1 MRTII
6 HLDKKYVS
14 IWLTRLEAQDE
25 KVCESLKPIFRDF
38 KKQGYQV
45 VVFESGTGE
54 LVELT
59 KCLLENNAMH

>member
-25 KVCESLKPIFRDF
+25 KVRESLKPIFQDF
-38 KKQGYQV
+38 KKQSYQV

-59 KCLLENNAMH
+59 KCLLEYNAMH

>member
-25 KVCESLKPIFRDF
+25 KVREALKPIFQDF

-45 VVFESGTGE
+45 VVFKSGTGE

>member
-14 IWLTRLEAQDE
+14 IWLTRLEAQDA
-25 KVCESLKPIFRDF
+25 KLRESLKPIFQDF
-38 KKQGYQV
+38 KKQDYQV
-45 VVFESGTGE
+45 VVFESRTGE

-59 KCLLENNAMH
+59 KCLLEYNAKH

>member
-6 HLDKKYVS
+6 HFDKKYVS
-14 IWLTRLEAQDE
+14 IWLTRLEAQDA
-25 KVCESLKPIFRDF
+25 KVRESMKPIFKDF

-59 KCLLENNAMH
+59 KYLLEYNAMH